1 MWPEGARSIFI
12 GMARRSFLVALA
24 GFGATFL
31 CACGAN
37 SAAQTRP
44 QSDSVPVARP
54 IAASSV
60 AEPAKAAEPPTP
72 ATPVSR
78 VDSTGKDPRPQVVVE
93 GIKFIGVRTRLI
105 PRVMGKGWNL
115 TVNKGDSIEF
125 MRVADTAMSQALF
138 GLDPQPGTR
147 IRLRFRLKALPEGT
161 RIETASHLVGR
172 TGQLP
177 YRASMEVLAQSLEEL
192 RQDLL
197 TAPTSNAPSVD
208 RVKARKKR

>member
-1 MWPEGARSIFI
+1 
-12 GMARRSFLVALA
+12 MARRSFLAVFVGVGGVFLSGCASTT
-24 GFGATFL
+24 ATT
-31 CACGAN
+31 G
-37 SAAQTRP
+37 
-44 QSDSVPVARP
+44 
-54 IAASSV
+54 
-60 AEPAKAAEPPTP
+60 AKAETE
-72 ATPVSR
+72 ATPLPPAVPKVEPINAPASTAAVAVAAAAMAH

-125 MRVADTAMSQALF
+125 MRVADTAMSQTLF

-147 IRLRFRLKALPEGT
+147 IRLRFRLKARPEGT

-172 TGQLP
+172 AGQLP

-197 TAPTSNAPSVD
+197 TAPPSHAPSVD